1 MLPFWPIFLINLI
14 GKRNQQCRR
23 KNYFCLW
30 DPSKYCSQKS
40 QVLKKIVRAHVF
52 MVPGRSQ
59 ALSTSSATPEKTI
72 KEWLPSFSKPS
83 SLITPFTCQLCVYCQ
98 SNSIVKHT
106 RSILFNL
113 MQGKKCTFSNKA
125 VMYSI
130 TRSFRVGSKKTEG
143 LRSIELEKIL

>member
-1 MLPFWPIFLINLI
+1 MKNFELLTSVKSPAKIFKCIWCCCCFWSSNGILCMLPFWPIFLINLV
-14 GKRNQQCRR
+14 GKHNQQCRR

-40 QVLKKIVRAHVF
+40 QVFKKKIDRVHVF

-98 SNSIVKHT
+98 SNFIPT
-106 RSILFNL
+106 LG
-113 MQGKKCTFSNKA
+113 Q
-125 VMYSI
+125 
-130 TRSFRVGSKKTEG
+130 
-143 LRSIELEKIL
+143 LEK